1 MGRDYISYLQVSTEE
16 VRIAIRD
23 KRKKG
28 LTETYYI
35 CTACLCREVEGEPGL
50 EEEKISLRDVSQF

>member
-1 MGRDYISYLQVSTEE
+1 MQVSTEE